1 MMADKAFIDS
11 NILLRALLPP
21 SGLHQQCDNLIKSL
35 FADAVDIWISGQ
47 VIREF
52 LVQVTH
58 PNTTEW
64 PPLSTNAALSRLER
78 FLPSLRVAGET
89 TAVQIELRKLLRE
102 YQVMGKSIHDANIIA
117 TMLAHGIDTL
127 YTLDGGLGRYAERIT
142 VLDADGVAYP
152 TLN

>member
-1 MMADKAFIDS
+1 MAAKAFIDS

-21 SGLHQQCDNLIKSL
+21 SELHQQCDDLIKSL
-35 FADAVDIWISGQ
+35 FAAAVDIWISGQ

-52 LVQVTH
+52 MVQVTH

-89 TAVQIELRKLLRE
+89 TAVQTELRRLLRE
-102 YQVMGKSIHDANIIA
+102 YHVAGKSIHDTNIVA
-117 TMLAHGIDTL
+117 TMLVHGIDTL
-127 YTLDGGLGRYAERIT
+127 YTLDNGLARYSDCIA
-142 VLDADGVAYP
+142 VLNADGVAHP